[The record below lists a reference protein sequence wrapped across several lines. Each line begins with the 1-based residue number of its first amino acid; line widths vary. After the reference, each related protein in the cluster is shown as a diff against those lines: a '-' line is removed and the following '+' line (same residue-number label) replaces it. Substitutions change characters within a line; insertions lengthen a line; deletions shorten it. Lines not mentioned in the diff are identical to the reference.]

1 MTNNQDF
8 FKGEMVIYTSPDG
21 TANIDVRL
29 EAETLWLSQKMMAEL
44 FDKDSDTIGLHLKN
58 IYSEQ
63 ELEEISTTEL
73 FSVVQTE
80 GKRQVVRRVKF
91 YNLDAILS
99 VGYRVNSKRGTQ
111 FRIWANRI
119 LKEHLV
125 QGYTIN
131 NKRLLEQGHRIQKLQ
146 ESIVLV
152 ERALLDQVATI
163 DGARSI
169 VTLLSNFARGL
180 EILDDYDHERLD
192 NIGKTKC
199 KTVYIEP
206 EEFLS
211 VVSQTKDQF
220 SSTLFGREKDSS
232 FMSSVRQIYQSFDGN
247 ELYPSIEEKAAMLL
261 YLVVKNHSFVDGNK
275 RIAATIFLHFLNRNN
290 LLYRNGIIPIINSD
304 SLAALTLL
312 IAVSKPE
319 EKDTM
324 KKIVISILNRG
335 QS

>member
-8 FKGEMVIYTSPDG
+8 YKGEMVIYTSPEG

-29 EAETLWLSQKMMAEL
+29 EAETLWLSQKMMAEI

-63 ELEEISTTEL
+63 ELEETSTTEV

-80 GKRQVVRRVKF
+80 GKRQVTRRVKF

-131 NKRLLEQGHRIQKLQ
+131 EKRLK
-146 ESIVLV
+146 
-152 ERALLDQVATI
+152 
-163 DGARSI
+163 
-169 VTLLSNFARGL
+169 
-180 EILDDYDHERLD
+180 
-192 NIGKTKC
+192 
-199 KTVYIEP
+199 
-206 EEFLS
+206 
-211 VVSQTKDQF
+211 
-220 SSTLFGREKDSS
+220 
-232 FMSSVRQIYQSFDGN
+232 
-247 ELYPSIEEKAAMLL
+247 EKAAMLL

-275 RIAATIFLHFLNRNN
+275 RIAAAIFLHFLSRND
-290 LLYRNGIIPIINSD
+290 LLYRPDGNPIITSD
-304 SLAALTLL
+304 ALAALTLL

-324 KKIVISILNRG
+324 IKIVISILNRG
-335 QS
+335 QV